1 MCNMQTHCAV
11 RLCASC
17 GAHVTENLLCFE
29 AGTGKGG
36 QPATWLSM
44 ALPQMLQS
52 NKSRSALSPITR
64 KKQQNMLCVLLW
76 NTRTRLLKT
85 TNREASVSR
94 QT

>member
-1 MCNMQTHCAV
+1 M
-11 RLCASC
+11 
-17 GAHVTENLLCFE
+17 TENLLCFE

-64 KKQQNMLCVLLW
+64 KKQQNMLCVLLCCVLLW
-76 NTRTRLLKT
+76 NTRTRLLQ
-85 TNREASVSR
+85 TNNSF
-94 QT
+94 